1 MDSYEVI
8 KRIADAKK
16 KTPAKIYLQGD
27 LSKVDFGDLDFYG
40 SSVSGILFCEYNEF
54 NGFYEKNKNLITKY
68 RIEVDRRNS
77 AILMADHW

>member
-27 LSKVDFGDLDFYG
+27 LSKIDFGD
-40 SSVSGILFCEYNEF
+40 SS
-54 NGFYEKNKNLITKY
+54 
-68 RIEVDRRNS
+68 
-77 AILMADHW
+77 